1 MKNRT
6 AAQLTLFILMAT
18 LIVAPISTPYAEED
32 PVVAIVDGDP
42 IHRSVIE
49 TFHENLPAQ
58 YQGHPLEKIFPEL
71 LEQVIS
77 FKLIAN
83 EARRNNYSNSDKMKR
98 RLAMLEDQL
107 IRQEYLKETL
117 ASSISE
123 HSLRKR
129 YKDTVGSMPPKD
141 EVSARHILVESEEQA
156 REIIGE
162 LKGGADFIQL
172 AMTRS
177 IGPSKDNGGNLGYF
191 TREAMVPEFSA
202 AAFEL
207 GVGEITQSPVKT
219 PYGWHV
225 IKVEDRREAQT
236 PSFEELRGTLQAQVS
251 QEVVTKLVEDLRS
264 NAEVQKFDLNGEPQ
278 AN

>member
-1 MKNRT
+1 MKIRT
-6 AAQLTLFILMAT
+6 PVLFPLLLIAILTI
-18 LIVAPISTPYAEED
+18 APVSAPVAEED
-32 PVVAIVDGDP
+32 PIVAIVDGDP

-49 TFHENLPAQ
+49 IFHENLPAQ
-58 YQGHPLEKIFPEL
+58 FQGHPLEKIFPEL

-77 FKLIAN
+77 FKLVAN
-83 EARRNNYSNSDKMKR
+83 EARRMKYADSDKMKR
-98 RLAMLEDQL
+98 RLTMLEDQL
-107 IRQEYLKETL
+107 IHQEYLKERL
-117 ASSISE
+117 GSSVSE
-123 HSLRKR
+123 HALRKR
-129 YKDTVGSMPPKD
+129 YNDTVASIPPRD
-141 EVSARHILVESEEQA
+141 EVSARHILVESEELA

-172 AMTRS
+172 AMTKS
-177 IGPSKDNGGNLGYF
+177 IGPSKDNGGSLGYF

-207 GVGEITQSPVKT
+207 DVGEFTQAPVKT

-251 QEVVTKLVEDLRS
+251 QEVMTKLVEDLRS